1 MFNKWAGEGR
11 WEVGEEAEL
20 HLQQYILTVKDKPTG
35 LKDKESL
42 KLRIELLTRSVQRDS
57 TVMAISHLA
66 KSLAYKGH
74 LEKVKEQMAL
84 WETCRQA
91 KIDGYLWLF
100 NQVDLDLVKPDN
112 LAWQPRSH
120 NQMGAWQ

>member
-42 KLRIELLTRSVQRDS
+42 NVRIELLTRSVQSFQS
-57 TVMAISHLA
+57 T
-66 KSLAYKGH
+66 KSTQ
-74 LEKVKEQMAL
+74 EKSSV
-84 WETCRQA
+84 
-91 KIDGYLWLF
+91 
-100 NQVDLDLVKPDN
+100 QVFRCQIVT
-112 LAWQPRSH
+112 S
-120 NQMGAWQ
+120 